1 MVLEDRF
8 QGGFPVNFSVIIPC
22 FNAENYLEATV
33 QSCLEQG
40 DIVKQII
47 IVDDKSSDRSMEVM
61 QNLAAQHRSVQVA
74 SSPRKGACAAR
85 NEGLRLANQDL
96 IQWLDADDLLGQNK
110 LSKAANFHR
119 QHPSRLFAC
128 RWRPFSIQPG
138 DELLTEDWKRW
149 AGVPQLSSPSDWL
162 AADLHMVPHCYSGE
176 RHLFEQAGPWDET
189 LGINQDGEYFSRVVA
204 LSKGVTFSD
213 QIEVHYRQSSS
224 PSVSTF
230 RPKKAD
236 SLFRSIESMA
246 LTGIA
251 LEDSQRMRQMVA
263 NRWQHFIYTTYPHCS
278 ELLFKANNHLQKL
291 PKPTI
296 SNPIVVSSLSKVIAT
311 VFGWKTLTHLRLL
324 RNQIKL

>member
-110 LSKAANFHR
+110 LSKAAAFHR
-119 QHPSRLFAC
+119 LNPAKLFVC
-128 RWRPFSIQPG
+128 PWRPFSHKFG
-138 DELLTEDWKRW
+138 DRHATENRNRWK
-149 AGVPQLSSPSDWL
+149 GVAHHSTPADWL

-176 RHLFEQAGPWDET
+176 RCLFEQAGPWDES
-189 LGINQDGEYFSRVVA
+189 LLINQDGEYMSRVVA
-204 LSKGVTFSD
+204 ASVGVTFTRD
-213 QIEVHYRQSSS
+213 VAVGYRQSSS
-224 PSVSTF
+224 NSVSSF
-230 RPKKAD
+230 SPEKAH
-236 SLFRSIESMA
+236 SLFRSIESMSQTA
-246 LTGIA
+246 FH
-251 LEDSQRMRQMVA
+251 LEDSARMRQMIS
-263 NRWQHFIYTTYPHCS
+263 NRWQDFIYTVYPHAT
-278 ELLFKANNHLQKL
+278 ELRRKAQGKLKRLPRPNLTNPQTVSRISQLFSQ
-291 PKPTI
+291 
-296 SNPIVVSSLSKVIAT
+296 
-311 VFGWKTLTHLRLL
+311 VFGWKALVHIR
-324 RNQIKL
+324 RMRSHI